1 MLAVI
6 AGIPG
11 AGKTTVVTKALEK
24 VERKYRLVTYGTVM
38 YEIASAKGLVKDR
51 DEMRKLPQDVQKDVQ
66 MKAAGKIHGM
76 AKKSDVILDT
86 HCTIK
91 TPKGFIPG
99 LPMSILE
106 KLQPDLFVLVETD
119 PKEII
124 MRREGDKTRARDP
137 ETAEDL
143 QMHQDLNRMAASSY
157 AVISG
162 AAVKIIENRQGKLES
177 AAETLAAILK

>member
-24 VERKYRLVTYGTVM
+24 VERKYQLVTYGTVM
-38 YEIASAKGLVKDR
+38 FEIASARGLVKDR

-66 MKAAGKIHGM
+66 KKAAEKIHDM
-76 AKKSDVILDT
+76 AKKADVILDT

-91 TPKGFIPG
+91 TPRGFISG
-99 LPMSILE
+99 LPLRILE
-106 KLQPDLFVLVETD
+106 KLEPDLFVLVETD

-124 MRREGDKTRARDP
+124 MRREGDKSRVRDA

-143 QMHQDLNRMAASSY
+143 QVHQDINRMAAASY
-157 AVISG
+157 SVISG
-162 AAVKIIENRQGKLES
+162 AAIGFIQNRQGRLEM
-177 AAETLAAILK
+177 AADELAAILK